1 VRKVY
6 RFLLLPFAGT
16 VRTRCEQ
23 KISEMTKR
31 AKNVAFFDA
40 AVLDQA
46 RMCRRFEQRESVEAT
61 AFSHSG
67 LRLCGW

>member
-1 VRKVY
+1 
-6 RFLLLPFAGT
+6 
-16 VRTRCEQ
+16 
-23 KISEMTKR
+23 MTKR